1 MNILWLNAGLL
12 LPLDTGGKLRTWHLM
27 RHLARR
33 HEITYVSFADPGVT
47 QADREGM
54 REVCRDLHVVP
65 RSDPA
70 KGSAAFYADAARR
83 FFERLPYAAGKYRSA
98 EYADRVATL
107 LRSRHFDLVVCDFL
121 VPAVNMP
128 DTLPCPSVVFTHNV
142 EAEIWRRHVER
153 QTNPISRLLYRQ
165 QWQRMLRF
173 EEATVRRFDL
183 VLAVSDNDQQT
194 FQRLYP
200 GALRR
205 PIFTVATGVDTAY
218 FAPRSADVVDPRHLV
233 FTGSMD
239 WIPNEDAMKYFCHEV
254 LPLIRLR
261 EPHTTLSI
269 VGRAPTPAVQRL
281 ADLPGI
287 DVTGRVD
294 DVRDYIGR
302 AGIYVVPIRIGG
314 GTRLKIFEAMGMA
327 RAVVSTTVG
336 AEGLP
341 VTDGRDIVLA
351 DSAPDFADS
360 VLALMHDPARR
371 VQLEQAAR
379 DLVVTRYDWSAVA
392 GQLEDALVTAA
403 AKRTIAA
410 A

>member
-1 MNILWLNAGLL
+1 
-12 LPLDTGGKLRTWHLM
+12 
-27 RHLARR
+27 
-33 HEITYVSFADPGVT
+33 
-47 QADREGM
+47 
-54 REVCRDLHVVP
+54 
-65 RSDPA
+65 
-70 KGSAAFYADAARR
+70 
-83 FFERLPYAAGKYRSA
+83 
-98 EYADRVATL
+98 
-107 LRSRHFDLVVCDFL
+107 
-121 VPAVNMP
+121 
-128 DTLPCPSVVFTHNV
+128 
-142 EAEIWRRHVER
+142 
-153 QTNPISRLLYRQ
+153 
-165 QWQRMLRF
+165 
-173 EEATVRRFDL
+173 
-183 VLAVSDNDQQT
+183 
-194 FQRLYP
+194 
-200 GALRR
+200 
-205 PIFTVATGVDTAY
+205 
-218 FAPRSADVVDPRHLV
+218 
-233 FTGSMD
+233 
-239 WIPNEDAMKYFCHEV
+239 MKYFCHEV